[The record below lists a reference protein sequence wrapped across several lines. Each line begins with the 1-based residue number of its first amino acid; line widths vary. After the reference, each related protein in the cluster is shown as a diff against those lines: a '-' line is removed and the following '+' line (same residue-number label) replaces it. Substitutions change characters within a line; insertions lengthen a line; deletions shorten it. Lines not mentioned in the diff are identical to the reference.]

1 MMKTDKLKLWEVKL
15 LIIVNNKL
23 YANKEIDEN
32 LYIKTRNKLL
42 LILKNKTGQD
52 VKIID

>member
-1 MMKTDKLKLWEVKL
+1 MMKMNKLKLWEIKL

-23 YANKEIDEN
+23 YKNKEIDET
-32 LYIKTRNKLL
+32 LYIKTRDKLL
-42 LILKNKTGQD
+42 LILKNKMDQD